1 MRPRWV
7 HRLTG
12 AVVRRRP
19 SPELV
24 VLRAMCHELRPPVSV
39 LGSLVRALGDDSGGP
54 VAGNRAEIA
63 ELAYEHAVH
72 LESVLRQ
79 AAAVT
84 QGMSAAT
91 SAGPRVPLHR
101 ILPATVAV
109 VPPARLTVE
118 VSPAAG
124 RFEVHGQH
132 TRQVLTNLLE
142 NAVRHGPE
150 SGSVRLRASTAGRRL
165 RLTVSDE
172 GRLTKEFVKS
182 LRRRNPPAD
191 MKGLGLWITR
201 HLVAGAGGSIQARP
215 LDSGGVA
222 VEVTLP
228 PAH

>member
-7 HRLTG
+7 HRLAG

-39 LGSLVRALGDDSGGP
+39 LGSLVRALGDDAAGP
-54 VAGNRAEIA
+54 LAGHRAEMA
-63 ELAYEHAVH
+63 ELAYEHAAH
-72 LESVLRQ
+72 LEAVLRQ

-84 QGMSAAT
+84 QGMSAAA
-91 SAGPRVPLHR
+91 SSGPRVPLQR

-109 VPPARLTVE
+109 VPRARLTVE

-182 LRRRNPPAD
+182 LRRRSPPAD
-191 MKGLGLWITR
+191 LTGLGLWITR

-228 PAH
+228 PH